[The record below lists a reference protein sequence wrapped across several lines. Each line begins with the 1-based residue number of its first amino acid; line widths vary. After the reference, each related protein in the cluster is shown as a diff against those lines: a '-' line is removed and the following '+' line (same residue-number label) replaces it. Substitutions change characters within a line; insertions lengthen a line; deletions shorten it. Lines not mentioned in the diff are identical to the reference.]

1 MDFSDEIILRLYNEG
16 RKEGL
21 KLVEI
26 IARQHL
32 KENPD
37 LKEFV
42 MGMGTYMFTNKDG
55 DVDYKKNN
63 PDLDKLISEW
73 DSYYYLTG
81 EPMRFALNSSIVTD
95 W

>member
-1 MDFSDEIILRLYNEG
+1 
-16 RKEGL
+16 
-21 KLVEI
+21 
-26 IARQHL
+26 
-32 KENPD
+32 
-37 LKEFV
+37 

-73 DSYYYLTG
+73 DSHYYLTG
-81 EPMRFALNSSIVTD
+81 EPMRFTLNSSIVTD